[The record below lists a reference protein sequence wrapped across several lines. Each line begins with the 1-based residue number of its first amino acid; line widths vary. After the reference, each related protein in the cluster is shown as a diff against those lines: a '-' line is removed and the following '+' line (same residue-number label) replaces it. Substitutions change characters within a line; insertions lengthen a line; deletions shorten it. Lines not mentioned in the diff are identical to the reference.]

1 MKSRALVASLALA
14 SAAIAGD
21 TILVGPAGFTDGFT
35 NPFQGR
41 PETTFGPPGSTWG
54 ENPVLLP
61 FNGNYIGFTVVDG
74 NRLVRM
80 RTFEA
85 QTPGSLFNGIAYA
98 SVRRLFPAPGD
109 NASMS
114 VDLRL
119 NDLDEVYT
127 FESYDTFQGAVDSRA
142 IFGGDFDTFHYL
154 VATTPTTGEF
164 FPFRVCTDA
173 AGAPIPGCA
182 APDGSSIG
190 DTIAVPLDAWFSLKT
205 EFTADGRQRQ
215 HIDLQDGNGF
225 VLAGEAPAIVSAAPT
240 IGDMRINSSF
250 QSQDAFLLVDN
261 VSMRGYFET
270 CAGDANGTRAVN
282 FDDLN
287 AVLTAF
293 GQSATVGYPFGDV
306 TNDQTVNFADLNAV
320 LNAFGDSC
328 PE

>member
-1 MKSRALVASLALA
+1 MKRRALLASLVLA

-21 TILVGPAGFTDGFT
+21 AILVGPAGFTDGFS
-35 NPFQGR
+35 NLFQGR
-41 PETTFGPPGSTWG
+41 PETTFGPPGFTWG

-61 FNGNYIGFTVVDG
+61 VNGNYIGFTVVDG
-74 NRLVRM
+74 DRLVRM

-85 QTPGSLFNGIAYA
+85 QTPGSLFAGIAYP

-119 NDLDEVYT
+119 NDLAEVYT
-127 FESYDTFQGAVDSRA
+127 FESYDPVQGAVDSRA
-142 IFGGDFDTFHYL
+142 IFGGEFAAFHYL
-154 VATTPTTGEF
+154 VATTPTIGEF

-173 AGAPIPGCA
+173 TGAPIADCA
-182 APDGSSIG
+182 APNGSSIG
-190 DTIAVPLDAWFSLKT
+190 DVVNVPLDAWFSLKT
-205 EFTADGRQRQ
+205 EFTSDGRQR
-215 HIDLQDGNGF
+215 HLVDRFDGNGF
-225 VLAGEAPAIVSAAPT
+225 VLAGEAPALVDPSASV
-240 IGDMRINSSF
+240 GDMRINSSF
-250 QSQDAFLLVDN
+250 QSQDALLLVDN

-293 GQSATVGYPFGDV
+293 GQSANDGYPFGDV
-306 TNDQTVNFADLNAV
+306 TNDQIVNFADLNAV